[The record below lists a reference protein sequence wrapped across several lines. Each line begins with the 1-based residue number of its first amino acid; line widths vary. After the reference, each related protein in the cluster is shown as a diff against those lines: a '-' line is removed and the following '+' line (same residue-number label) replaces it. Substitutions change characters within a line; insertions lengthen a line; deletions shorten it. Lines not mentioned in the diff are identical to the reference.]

1 MFIIIG
7 SLNEPLF
14 HLRAGLPLYIGW
26 RSRSTVKSLNSTWTN
41 AMSDRQYE
49 LNTAVRPVG
58 DGLAEEQLCRKESG
72 SPGGKLAMEGSA
84 ADHSNNEV

>member
-1 MFIIIG
+1 
-7 SLNEPLF
+7 
-14 HLRAGLPLYIGW
+14 
-26 RSRSTVKSLNSTWTN
+26 
-41 AMSDRQYE
+41 MSDRQYE

-72 SPGGKLAMEGSA
+72 SPGRKLAMEGSA